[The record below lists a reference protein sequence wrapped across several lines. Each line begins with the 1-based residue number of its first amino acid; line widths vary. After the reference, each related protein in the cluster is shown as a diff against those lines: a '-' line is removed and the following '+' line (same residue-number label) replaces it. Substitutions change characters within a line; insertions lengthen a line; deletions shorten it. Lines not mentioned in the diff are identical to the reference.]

1 MTNISGWH
9 MTNYNGTLLSN
20 FGGGFFHGQFNNY
33 TSITAFVGMGPE
45 TKSDQVLWGGP
56 LVVSPAGYYAY
67 LNFSTNGQKDLVLGI
82 GYNGGGNS
90 AGNKEKSTSLDIS
103 YKMGDKLRLSISPT
117 YSINKNIVQYYPF
130 TDETDVVHEWG
141 VPQLDQNMVS
151 TSFRLDYTLYPVM
164 SFQSYIQPF
173 IWEGIYSDFKKFAK
187 YDKYEFDRFPLEDAS
202 YTYKSLIFN
211 TVFRWEYKPGSAFY
225 FVWTRNVKDNSS
237 ETNFDVV
244 RNTVDLLKSQANNNI
259 AIKLTYWMD

>member
-1 MTNISGWH
+1 
-9 MTNYNGTLLSN
+9 
-20 FGGGFFHGQFNNY
+20 
-33 TSITAFVGMGPE
+33 MGE
-45 TKSDQVLWGGP
+45 
-56 LVVSPAGYYAY
+56 
-67 LNFSTNGQKDLVLGI
+67 
-82 GYNGGGNS
+82 
-90 AGNKEKSTSLDIS
+90 
-103 YKMGDKLRLSISPT
+103 KLRLSISPT

-141 VPQLDQNMVS
+141 VPQLDQEMVS

-173 IWEGIYSDFKKFAK
+173 IWEGIYSDFKKFTK

-225 FVWTRNVKDNSS
+225 FVWIRNVEDNSS